1 VIRARGRPLLELAR
15 GLTDRGVGELALTR
29 LLSGRLL
36 LESGQ
41 MEELLD
47 EYGASQNRR
56 WSRLRALVAALR
68 NFARIG
74 RALAHVQRRLPTY
87 SLLVACRPTACWR
100 WTPIFTLR
108 LANACAS

>member
-1 VIRARGRPLLELAR
+1 MNDSSGRDFPDAETGERLIDDQQFRELIRARCRPLLELVR
-15 GLTDRGVGELALTR
+15 GLTAGGVGELALTR

-36 LESGQ
+36 LESSQ

-74 RALAHVQRRLPTY
+74 RTDRKSV
-87 SLLVACRPTACWR
+87 V
-100 WTPIFTLR
+100 
-108 LANACAS
+108 